1 MLPVKFARV
10 VIDEE
15 PLANSNTVPSP
26 ALPPC
31 DVVPKRS
38 PAASSIRPAYGFA
51 PLLPV
56 KFARVVSVAS
66 ESVTACVSAVIA
78 PVTVYPVHVRI
89 RKSSGKMMRKLSV
102 TESQ

>member
-1 MLPVKFARV
+1 
-10 VIDEE
+10 
-15 PLANSNTVPSP
+15 
-26 ALPPC
+26 
-31 DVVPKRS
+31 
-38 PAASSIRPAYGFA
+38 
-51 PLLPV
+51 LLPV